1 MLEIKIRAIAR
12 YIRVSPR
19 KIRLLMREIKGK
31 KVEEALNLLAFAP
44 QRGAPILRKLINSA
58 LANAGQYPDIDV
70 DNLFI
75 RHIYADEGPTLK
87 RFRPRAMGRATR
99 IRKRT
104 SHLTVILDE
113 R

>member
-1 MLEIKIRAIAR
+1 MEVKAVAK

-19 KIRLLMREIKGK
+19 KIRLVMDEIRGK
-31 KVEEALNLLAFAP
+31 KVEEALNLLTFAP
-44 QRGAPILRKLINSA
+44 QKGAPILRKVVNSA

-70 DNLFI
+70 DSLFI
-75 RHIYADEGPTLK
+75 KRVFANEGPTLK

-99 IRKRT
+99 IRKR
-104 SHLTVILDE
+104 SCHLTVILGE